1 MFCRKSQIAIEY
13 SYRLREQNPQ
23 TWVFW
28 VHAGS
33 AVKFE
38 QAYRSIAA
46 TLELPG
52 LDDPKAD
59 ILGLVSRWLSNI
71 DNGPWLMILDNAD
84 DIDVFCRTREDGFQ
98 NYNTP
103 QHVITLSGYIP
114 QTATGSVLITTRD
127 SKAASWLVSGYESI
141 IAVKLMEKDDAKRLL
156 RMRIPLSLSTRL
168 DLEDLV
174 IELDCLPLAITQA
187 AAYISARASRM
198 TASKYLTLYRQDE
211 ANQSR
216 LLDKD
221 SGDLR
226 RNPGVPNS
234 VIRTWQI
241 SFNQIKKTHPKSAQL
256 LSSMAMLD
264 RQNIPEFLFSTTYQN
279 PLDYEDDLSPLH
291 EFSLIAIEK
300 GGKSFQMHRL
310 VQLATR
316 RWLEQQREIHKWQEE
331 AMDVLS
337 KVFPSGDHSNW
348 GKCATLL
355 PHAREVLKYQP
366 VSDNHLL
373 GRGTLLYNIGW
384 YSWKQGRYAI
394 ARQQVQESLAIRER
408 LLENSHKSIINSVD
422 LLGIIMD
429 AQGKYAEAEVMKQR
443 ALAGRETA
451 LGPEHPDT
459 LTSVSNLASTLHG
472 QGRYAEAEAM
482 ERRALAGRE
491 TALGPEHPDTLMSI
505 SSLANILR
513 AQGRYAEYG
522 GR

>member
-1 MFCRKSQIAIEY
+1 
-13 SYRLREQNPQ
+13 
-23 TWVFW
+23 
-28 VHAGS
+28 
-33 AVKFE
+33 
-38 QAYRSIAA
+38 
-46 TLELPG
+46 
-52 LDDPKAD
+52 LDDPQAD
-59 ILGLVSRWLSNI
+59 ILGLVSRWLSDI

-84 DIDVFCRTREDGFQ
+84 DIDVFRQTREGGFQ

-103 QHVITLSGYIP
+103 QHAITLSGYIP

-127 SKAASWLVSGYESI
+127 IKAASWLISGHESI
-141 IAVKLMEKDDAKRLL
+141 IAVKLMDKDDAKHLL
-156 RMRIPLSLSTRL
+156 RMRIPLSLSTGL

-198 TASKYLTLYRQDE
+198 TVSKYLTLYRQNE

-216 LLDKD
+216 LLDED

-279 PLDYEDDLSPLH
+279 PLDYEDALSPLH
-291 EFSLIAIEK
+291 EFSLITIEK

-316 RWLEQQREIHKWQEE
+316 KWLEQQREINKWQEE
-331 AMDVLS
+331 AMNVLS

-348 GKCATLL
+348 GKCETLL
-355 PHAREVLKYQP
+355 PHAREVLKYQLA
-366 VSDNHLL
+366 SDDHLL
-373 GRGTLLYNIGW
+373 SRGTLLYNMAW

-408 LLENSHKSIINSVD
+408 LLENSHKSIIDSVD
-422 LLGIIMD
+422 LLGIMLD
-429 AQGKYAEAEVMKQR
+429 VHGKYAEAEAMKRR
-443 ALAGRETA
+443 ALVGRETA
-451 LGPEHPDT
+451 LGPEHPAT
-459 LTSVSNLASTLHG
+459 LVSVNNLANTLQS
-472 QGRYAEAEAM
+472 QGRYVEAEAM
-482 ERRALAGRE
+482 NRRALAGTE
-491 TALGPEHPDTLMSI
+491 TSLGPEHPDTL
-505 SSLANILR
+505 SSVYCLSYLLHS
-513 AQGRYAEYG
+513 QKKYAEASMLYQRAYDG
-522 GR
+522 YREVLGSDHPTTVACFENYSSMVEERDRA